1 MDEITAEF
9 NTEEIKQE
17 AAELPVVVSKD
28 WTPWIPMAVGLIALI
43 VMATIAFVFWLPS

>member
-17 AAELPVVVSKD
+17 AKQLPTRIKN
-28 WTPWIPMAVGLIALI
+28 WIPLAIGLITLI